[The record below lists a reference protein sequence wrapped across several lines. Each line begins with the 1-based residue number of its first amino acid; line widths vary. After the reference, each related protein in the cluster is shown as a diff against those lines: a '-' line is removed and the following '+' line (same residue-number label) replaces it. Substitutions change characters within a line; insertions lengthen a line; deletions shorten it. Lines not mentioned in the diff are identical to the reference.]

1 MTPNVI
7 KKGLGDFYKISF
19 LVFTNTICSLLI
31 HGPRLKWTSSVGW
44 ANYVQHLFKN
54 LDQRKVELASVRSKN
69 IYRKQ
74 IDFGPKGPFLKKSH
88 TQ

>member
-1 MTPNVI
+1 MYYSVLYILALTSYNYY
-7 KKGLGDFYKISF
+7 L
-19 LVFTNTICSLLI
+19 LLTHTWTI
-31 HGPRLKWTSSVGW
+31 RLKWTSSVGW

-74 IDFGPKGPFLKKSH
+74 IDFGPKGPFKKKSH